1 LVAEGDERQSAWV
14 CFQRFLTSEIK
25 DSMLIDD
32 GKNEMS
38 EDAVKC
44 GGQI

>member
-1 LVAEGDERQSAWV
+1 MKDRVHGV
-14 CFQRFLTSEIK
+14 VNIQRFLTSEIK

-38 EDAVKC
+38 EDVVKC